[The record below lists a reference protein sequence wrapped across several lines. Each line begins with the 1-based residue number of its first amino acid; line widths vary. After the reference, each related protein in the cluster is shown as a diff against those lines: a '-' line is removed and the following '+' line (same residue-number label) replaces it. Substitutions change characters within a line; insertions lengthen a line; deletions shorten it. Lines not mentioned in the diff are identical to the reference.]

1 MKHRKLWLILA
12 SLLSLALIASA
23 CGSDDDDDAGEPPPT
38 TAATTTTEAATTTT
52 EEPMDEEPMDEESM
66 SGLEGTSVRIFGPE
80 SSDEEAGA
88 FQDAVDV
95 FGDRTGI
102 DIEYV
107 GARDFSDQINLQ
119 VTEGNAPDI
128 AVFPQPGKVAD
139 FARDGFV
146 LPLPDDVRATAEASW
161 PASWN
166 AFGVVDGV
174 QYAIPTKADLKSLV
188 WYQPARF
195 EAAGYDIPETW
206 DEFKDLVDEMIAN
219 GDTPLCVGI
228 ESGPATGWTFTDW
241 IEDLMLRFHPPEQY
255 DAWVAGDLPFSS
267 PEVRQVWNEVLDLW
281 NTEGAVFA
289 VGGSIASTP
298 FGASGAP
305 LVAGDCFMHRQASFF
320 AAFMPE
326 GTPYADGSEEAV
338 DVFYFPSVGEERP
351 ALVAGTIVAA
361 FSDRPEVWAVM
372 EYLASAE
379 YATERQKA
387 QKARTGNQLSGFLSA
402 ALNQDLSYYSPLE
415 QSFLNI
421 LTTADIARFDAS
433 DLMPAAVGS
442 GTFWSEGTAAVTG
455 EKSVEEATADIDD
468 SWPS

>member
-52 EEPMDEEPMDEESM
+52 EESMDEEPM
-66 SGLEGTSVRIFGPE
+66 SGLEGTTVTIFGPE
-80 SSDEEAGA
+80 SSDQEAGA
-88 FQDAVDV
+88 LQDALDILAE
-95 FGDRTGI
+95 RTGI
-102 DIEYV
+102 NIEYT
-107 GARDFSDQINLQ
+107 GARDFSDQINAQ
-119 VTEGNAPDI
+119 VIAGNAPDI

-139 FARDGFV
+139 FVRDEFI
-146 LPLPDDVRATAEASW
+146 LPLPDDVKATAEANW
-161 PASWN
+161 PAAWN
-166 AFGVVDGV
+166 EFGVVDGV

-195 EAAGYDIPETW
+195 AANGYEVPESW
-206 DEFKDLVDEMIAN
+206 DEFKALVNEMIAN

-241 IEDLMLRFHPPEQY
+241 IEDLMLRFNTTDDY

-267 PEVRQVWNEVLDLW
+267 PQVQRVWNEVLDLW

-289 VGGSIASTP
+289 RGGSIASTP
-298 FGASGAP
+298 FGDNGEP

-320 AAFMPE
+320 AAFMPA
-326 GTPYADGSEEAV
+326 GTPYADPEQEDAV
-338 DVFYFPSVGEERP
+338 DVFYFPSVGDERP

-361 FSDRPEVWAVM
+361 FNDRPEVWAVM
-372 EYLASAE
+372 EYLATPE

-402 ALNQDLSYYSPLE
+402 ALNQDGSYYSPLE
-415 QSFLNI
+415 QSFLEI
-421 LTTADIARFDAS
+421 LTTADVARFDAS
-433 DLMPAAVGS
+433 DLMPAAVGAGS
-442 GTFWSEGTAAVTG
+442 FWTEGTSAVTG
-455 EKSVEEATADIDD
+455 EKSVEEATAAIDD
-468 SWPS
+468 SWPR